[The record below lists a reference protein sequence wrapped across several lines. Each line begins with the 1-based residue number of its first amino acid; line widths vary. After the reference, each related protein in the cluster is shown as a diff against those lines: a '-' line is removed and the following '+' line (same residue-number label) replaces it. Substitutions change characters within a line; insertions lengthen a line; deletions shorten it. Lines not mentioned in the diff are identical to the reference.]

1 MTMLMEQMS
10 LDEIKD
16 LQLEILRK
24 VADFC
29 ESQNL
34 VYCLGY
40 GTLLGAV
47 RHKGYIPWDD
57 DIDIIMPRKDYNR
70 FLESFNGSVSDLA
83 VMAPELDLSYYAPYA
98 NVYDERTILEED
110 VVSHGKLSLGVKID
124 IFPFD
129 YVPDDYNLYHE
140 FWTRSR
146 RNTSI
151 LHVKNR
157 KLSFCH
163 GRDRLILAIRK
174 LQYVFISVRRI
185 QRRQLELLNDKRY
198 SSNGPL
204 MDVIASTERHE
215 TVISENDLFP
225 ATKLPF
231 EGIEFR
237 VPRDYD
243 KMLTVVYGDYM
254 QLPPESERVVR
265 HCFKAYRK

>member
-1 MTMLMEQMS
+1 MRLMTTEETRKAQ
-10 LDEIKD
+10 
-16 LQLEILRK
+16 LQLL
-24 VADFC
+24 VDFKNFC
-29 ESQNL
+29 LEHNIQFFL
-34 VYCLGY
+34 VS

-47 RHKGYIPWDD
+47 RHKGDRPWDD
-57 DIDIIMPRKDYNR
+57 DRDIIMPRKDYNR